1 MLWRMAKLSVLLVVT
16 TGTVA
21 GCSKD
26 EPRKHAATQSAS
38 APNTREPL
46 RDGEALFKQYCAP
59 CHPNG
64 GNASDPERTLYGSAL
79 KRNHITTPDDIV
91 RIMRNPLSRMIRF
104 DASTLSDRD
113 ARAIA
118 EYVLKTFR

>member
-1 MLWRMAKLSVLLVVT
+1 MLWGLILVLVISI
-16 TGTVA
+16 GTIS

-26 EPRKHAATQSAS
+26 QSQKVSIPTASPAGKTPEPV
-38 APNTREPL
+38 P
-46 RDGEALFKQYCAP
+46 DGEALFRQYCSS

-64 GNASDPERTLYGSAL
+64 GNASDPERTLHGSVL
-79 KRNHITTPDDIV
+79 KKKHITSSDDIV

-104 DASTLSDRD
+104 DAATLPDRD

-118 EYVLKTFR
+118 DYVLKTFK

>member
-1 MLWRMAKLSVLLVVT
+1 MLRRLILVLVIS
-16 TGTVA
+16 TVMVP

-26 EPRKHAATQSAS
+26 PSQTAPISSAQPAGKS
-38 APNTREPL
+38 PTPVG
-46 RDGEALFKQYCAP
+46 DGEALFRQYCAA

-64 GNASDPERTLYGSAL
+64 GNVSDPERTLHGSVL
-79 KRNHITTPDDIV
+79 KKKHITSSDDIV

-104 DASTLSDRD
+104 DAATLPDRD

-118 EYVLKTFR
+118 EYVLKTFK